1 MNRAIHLALL
11 GVMATV
17 AACSKGDQKSA
28 PVDTTLADD
37 GPAAAV
43 PVSTATE
50 LPIDTEPKQVKS
62 DRQAP
67 QVTARDDYDDAGE
80 SQGDDASTAPY
91 PDRVSAAPSGPS
103 PAMPRGNPASWST
116 TNDYPTRALREE
128 RSGTTSFRVTIG
140 PDGRVTD
147 CVIVGSS
154 GSPDLD
160 QATCSNVTRRARFTP
175 ATDAEGN
182 PTTGSYASRIR
193 WLIPAD

>member
-1 MNRAIHLALL
+1 MNRVIHLALL
-11 GVMATV
+11 GVLATV
-17 AACSKGDQKSA
+17 TACSKGDQKSA

-50 LPIDTEPKQVKS
+50 LPSDTGPTPVKS
-62 DRQAP
+62 DRPAR
-67 QVTARDDYDDAGE
+67 QVTARDVNDDAGD
-80 SQGDDASTAPY
+80 SQGYDASTAPY
-91 PDRVSAAPSGPS
+91 PARVAAAPSGPS

-147 CVIVGSS
+147 CAIVGSS

-160 QATCSNVTRRARFTP
+160 EATCSNVTRRARFTP
-175 ATDAEGN
+175 ATDSDGN
-182 PTTGSYASRIR
+182 PTTGSYANRIR
-193 WLIPAD
+193 WIIPTD